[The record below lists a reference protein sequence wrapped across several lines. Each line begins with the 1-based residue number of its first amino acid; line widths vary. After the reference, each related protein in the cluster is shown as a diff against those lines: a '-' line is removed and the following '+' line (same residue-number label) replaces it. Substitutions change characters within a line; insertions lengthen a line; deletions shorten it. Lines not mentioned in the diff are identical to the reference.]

1 MPMDLKEAIKHK
13 ILVLDGAMG
22 TMLQQEGLKE
32 EDYRGQLFGDHSV
45 PLKGMN
51 DVLSLTRPELV
62 KSIHQ
67 RYLEAGADILTTNSF
82 NANFLSLQPYG
93 LEGKVYEINRR
104 AALLARESIAQYN
117 GDHSSTCCFVAGS
130 IGPTDKMS
138 SLSPDVSDPGYRSID
153 FDQLAGAYR
162 EQARGLLEGG
172 VDAFLIETVFDT
184 LNAKAALYAV
194 NQVMREANQQVPVMV
209 SLTISGDSGRTLS
222 GQTVEAFYNAL
233 QPFALF
239 SIGLN
244 CSFGP
249 TRLLPYLERLS
260 EKSTL
265 PVSAHPNAG
274 LPNELGDY
282 DTSAAEMAADIEQY
296 FRRSL
301 VNIVGGCCGSR
312 PEHVRAIAEKASG
325 YSPRPLEAHAPS
337 TKVSGLQSL
346 SVKNT
351 TRLIR
356 IGERTNATG
365 SARMMRLIREE
376 RYEEALHIGRQQIE
390 AGADM
395 LNISVDEAMIDSEK
409 VLPAFL
415 RRVAAEPDVAMV
427 PLMLDSSRF
436 TAIEKGLKVLQGK
449 SMVNSISLK
458 DGEETFKQQAQAIHH
473 LGAAVVVMAF
483 DEQGQGDT
491 FERKTQICQR
501 AYRIL
506 TRELDFPPEDI
517 VFDPNVLAIG
527 TGVTDHDNYARDFL
541 RAVEW
546 IKDHLPYAKVN
557 AGISNVSFAFRGNR
571 KLREAINSVFLHHC
585 EQAGLDFAIINPD
598 GIFPY
603 KQIPEK
609 LRRRIDDLLFNRRRD
624 ATGRLIEAAGTY
636 GIKARDHHTPGRWR
650 EQSPEKR
657 VGYALKNGITRYLK
671 QDLLETKEQYPS
683 ALQIIEGPL
692 MEGMKEVG
700 ERFGKGRMFLPQV
713 IKSARVMQEAV
724 STLMP
729 YIQEQIRSDELVRG
743 KILLAT
749 VQGDVHD
756 IGKNIL
762 AMVLRCNHFEVVDL
776 GVMVERET
784 ILQKIREEEPDIL
797 ALSGLITPSLD
808 QMAHVIRGLEDQGLQ
823 LPVMVGGATTSALH
837 TAVKLA
843 PLYSGTVVQVD
854 DVTRSVEVAGK
865 LADHQASPYAV
876 EIRDKQQEI
885 RQNYL
890 RRKKARKFVS
900 LKDARKKRFYYNYQE
915 DSVEV
920 IPRLLGTKVFNDFD
934 LNLLRNY
941 IDWTP
946 FFHGWGLKGVFPQIL
961 DKGKVGRE
969 ATRLFDEAQEML
981 ERIIHDKLLKPKGV
995 IGIFPA
1001 NSEGDDILIYTDDRR
1016 KKVKKRIP
1024 MLRQQ
1029 QLRGQDGFTL
1039 SLSDFIAPVD
1049 SGIRDYLGGFA
1060 VTSGFETERHVKHFK
1075 QEGDSYNSIMVR
1087 LIADRLVE
1095 AFAEVLHEWVRKR
1108 YWAYEPDEKL
1118 SKEELIKERYK
1129 GIRPAPGYPA
1139 CPDHTLK
1146 GHLFELLAVE
1156 QHIGISLTQS
1166 FAMNPASSVAGF
1178 YMAHDL
1184 SKYFGIGKIGQD
1196 QLEDYAR
1203 RARID
1208 LDEAEKWL
1216 SPVLDHNKN

>member
-1 MPMDLKEAIKHK
+1 MF
-13 ILVLDGAMG
+13 
-22 TMLQQEGLKE
+22 QQENLKE
-32 EDYRGQLFGDHSV
+32 EDFRGRHYRHHSV

-51 DVLSLTRPELV
+51 DLLSITRPELV
-62 KSIHQ
+62 KSVHH
-67 RYLEAGADILTTNSF
+67 RYLEAGADVITTNSF

-93 LEGKVYEINRR
+93 LEQAVYEVNYQ
-104 AALLARESIAQYN
+104 AALVARESVARYN
-117 GDHSSTCCFVAGS
+117 SRHASRSCFVAGS
-130 IGPTDKMS
+130 MGPTDKMS
-138 SLSPDVSDPGYRSID
+138 SLSPDISDPGYRSID
-153 FDQLAGAYR
+153 FDQLAGAYHQ
-162 EQARGLLEGG
+162 QARGLLDGG

-194 NQVMREANQQVPVMV
+194 NQVMREARKNLPVMV

-233 QPFALF
+233 QPFAPF

-249 TRLLPYLERLS
+249 ARLLPYLERLS

-274 LPNELGDY
+274 LPNELGHY
-282 DTSAAEMAADIEQY
+282 DTSAAQMASDMDQY

-301 VNIVGGCCGSR
+301 VNMVGGCCGSR
-312 PEHVRAIAEKASG
+312 PEHIQAIAGKAAH
-325 YSPRPLEAHAPS
+325 YAPRPLEPHVRS

-356 IGERTNATG
+356 IGERTNASG
-365 SARMMRLIREE
+365 SAEMMRLIREE
-376 RYEEALHIGRQQIE
+376 RYEEALGIGREQIE

-395 LNISVDEAMIDSEK
+395 LNISVDEAMIDSDR

-436 TAIEKGLKVLQGK
+436 TAIVKGLKELQGK

-458 DGEETFKQQAQAIHH
+458 DGEEAFKQQAQTIHR

-506 TRELDFPPEDI
+506 TRELKFPPEDI
-517 VFDPNVLAIG
+517 VFDPNVLAVG
-527 TGVTDHDNYARDFL
+527 TGVVEHNHYALDFL
-541 RAVEW
+541 NAIRW
-546 IKDHLPYAKVN
+546 IKEHLPHARVN

-571 KLREAINSVFLHHC
+571 RLREAINSVFLHHC
-585 EQAGLDFAIINPD
+585 EQAELDFAIINPA

-603 KQIPEK
+603 KQIPGK
-609 LRRRIDDLLFNRRRD
+609 LRRQIDDLLFNRRGD
-624 ATGRLIEAAGTY
+624 ATGRLIEAAGGY
-636 GIKARDHHTPGRWR
+636 DKKARAYQSPGRWR
-650 EQSPEKR
+650 EQAPEKR
-657 VGYALKNGITRYLK
+657 LGYALKNGITRYLE
-671 QDLLETKEQYPS
+671 QDLLEIKEQYPS
-683 ALQIIEGPL
+683 ALKVIEGPL

-724 STLMP
+724 TTLMP
-729 YIQEQIRSDELVRG
+729 FIQDQTRSDELIRG

-762 AMVLRCNHFEVVDL
+762 AMVLRSNHFEVVDL

-784 ILQKIREEEPDIL
+784 ILQMVREQRPDIL

-808 QMAHVIRGLEDQGLQ
+808 QMAHVIRGLEDQGFQ

-843 PLYSGTVVQVD
+843 PQYSGPVVHVN
-854 DVTRSVEVAGK
+854 DVTKSVEVAGK
-865 LADHQASPYAV
+865 LAGKQVHAYAGEV
-876 EIRDKQQEI
+876 RQRQQEM

-900 LKDARKKRFYYNYQE
+900 LKDARKKRFHYNYE
-915 DSVEV
+915 EESVEV

-941 IDWTP
+941 IDWSP
-946 FFHGWGLKGVFPQIL
+946 FFHGWGLKGIFPQIL

-969 ATRLFDEAQEML
+969 ATRLFDEAQQML
-981 ERIIHDKLLKPKGV
+981 ERIIKDKLLKPKGI

-1001 NSEGDDILIYTDDRR
+1001 NSEGDDILIYHDERR

-1039 SLSDFIAPVD
+1039 SLSDFIAPAD

-1060 VTSGFETERHVKHFK
+1060 VTSGFETEKHVKHFK
-1075 QEGDSYNSIMVR
+1075 REGDSYNSIMVR

-1095 AFAEVLHEWVRKR
+1095 AFAEVLHEWVRKK

-1146 GHLFELLAVE
+1146 GHLFELLRVE
-1156 QHIGISLTQS
+1156 QRIGISLTES

-1203 RARID
+1203 RASID
-1208 LDEAEKWL
+1208 PEEAEKWL
-1216 SPVLDHNKN
+1216 SPVLEHNKK

>member
-1 MPMDLKEAIKHK
+1 MDLTEAIHHK

-22 TMLQQEGLKE
+22 TMFQQEGLKE
-32 EDYRGQLFGDHSV
+32 EDYRGQLFRDRSV

-51 DVLSLTRPELV
+51 DLFSITRPELV
-62 KSIHQ
+62 KSFHR

-82 NANFLSLQPYG
+82 NANLLGLQPYG
-93 LEGKVYEINRR
+93 LEQEVYEINRQ
-104 AALLARESIAQYN
+104 AAFLARESIRQYN
-117 GDHSSTCCFVAGS
+117 AAGSLKHCYVAGS
-130 IGPTDKMS
+130 IGPTDKMT
-138 SLSPDVSDPGYRSID
+138 SLSPDVADPGYRSIH
-153 FDQLAGAYR
+153 FDQLAGAYQ
-162 EQARGLLEGG
+162 EQARGLVDGG

-194 NQVMREANQQVPVMV
+194 NQVMRQTHKKLPVMV
-209 SLTISGDSGRTLS
+209 SVTISGDSGRTLS

-233 QPFALF
+233 QPFSPF
-239 SIGLN
+239 SLGLN

-249 TRLLPYLERLS
+249 MRLLPYLERLS

-274 LPNELGDY
+274 LPNELGEY
-282 DTSAAEMAADIEQY
+282 ETSAARMAEDIEQY

-312 PEHVRAIAEKASG
+312 PEHIQAIAEKASR
-325 YSPRPLEAHAPS
+325 YNPRRLEPHARS

-356 IGERTNATG
+356 VGERTNATG
-365 SARMMRLIREE
+365 SARMMGLIREE
-376 RYEEALHIGRQQIE
+376 RYEEALVIARQQIE

-395 LNISVDEAMIDSEK
+395 LNISVDEAMINAEK

-427 PLMLDSSRF
+427 PLMLDSSHF
-436 TAIEKGLKVLQGK
+436 SAIEQGLKVLQGK
-449 SMVNSISLK
+449 SIVNSISLK
-458 DGEETFKQQAQAIHH
+458 DGEETFRQQAQTIRR

-483 DEQGQGDT
+483 DEQGQADT
-491 FERKTQICQR
+491 FERKIDICSR

-517 VFDPNVLAIG
+517 VFDPNVLAVG
-527 TGVTDHDNYARDFL
+527 TGVTGHDDYARDFL
-541 RAVEW
+541 KAVEW
-546 IKDHLPYAKVN
+546 IKEHLPYAKVN
-557 AGISNVSFAFRGNR
+557 AGISNISFAFRGNQR
-571 KLREAINSVFLHHC
+571 LREAINSVFLHHC
-585 EQAGLDFAIINPD
+585 EQAGLDFAIINPAR
-598 GIFPY
+598 IFPY
-603 KQIPEK
+603 KEIPDK
-609 LRRRIDDLLFNRRRD
+609 LRRRVDDLLLNRRND
-624 ATGRLIEAAGTY
+624 ATARMIEAAGTY
-636 GIKARDHHTPGRWR
+636 GRKERHHTAPDQWR
-650 EQSPEKR
+650 QQPPEKR
-657 VGYALKNGITRYLK
+657 LRYALKNGITRYLK
-671 QDLLETKEQYPS
+671 QDLLEAKDQYPS
-683 ALQIIEGPL
+683 SLQLIEGPL
-692 MEGMKEVG
+692 MDGMREVG
-700 ERFGKGRMFLPQV
+700 ERFGKGRLFLPQV

-724 STLMP
+724 ATLMP
-729 YIQEQIRSDELVRG
+729 FIEEQTRG
-743 KILLAT
+743 EALSRGRILLAT

-762 AMVLRCNHFEVVDL
+762 AMVLRCNHFEVTDL
-776 GVMVERET
+776 GVMVKRET
-784 ILQKIREEEPDIL
+784 IFEKIRDEKPDIL

-808 QMAHVIRGLEDQGLQ
+808 QMEHVLKGMEDHGLQ

-843 PLYSGTVVQVD
+843 PHYSGTVVHVD
-854 DVTRSVEVAGK
+854 DVTRSVEVAARLSG
-865 LADHQASPYAV
+865 DQAHSYAG
-876 EIRDKQQEI
+876 EIRQKQQEI

-890 RRKKARKFVS
+890 KRKKARRFIS
-900 LKDARKKRFYYNYQE
+900 LKDARKKRFHYNYQE
-915 DSVEV
+915 ESVEV
-920 IPRLLGTKVFNDFD
+920 IPRLLGTKVYNDFD
-934 LNLLRNY
+934 LHLLRNY
-941 IDWTP
+941 IDWSP

-961 DKGKVGRE
+961 DKGKTGRE
-969 ATRLFDEAQEML
+969 ASRLFDEAQEML
-981 ERIIHDKLLKPKGV
+981 ERIIRDKLLKPKGI

-1039 SLSDFIAPVD
+1039 SLSDFIAPAD

-1060 VTSGFETERHVKHFK
+1060 VTSGFETEKHVKHFK
-1075 QEGDSYNSIMVR
+1075 REGDSYNSIMVR

-1108 YWAYEPDEKL
+1108 YWAYEPEEKL
-1118 SKEELIKERYK
+1118 SKEELIKEKYK

-1146 GHLFELLAVE
+1146 GHLFDLLRVE
-1156 QHIGISLTQS
+1156 QRIGISLTES

-1184 SKYFGIGKIGQD
+1184 SKYFGIGKIGHD

-1203 RARID
+1203 RASIE
-1208 LDEAEKWL
+1208 LEEAEKWL
-1216 SPVLDHNKN
+1216 SPVLGQNKD